1 MRKVTKNIMKL
12 INKVGDSLSFL
23 KNGTK
28 NSLVMGAVDKV
39 GLITGLV
46 TTPLMWPIY
55 SVLNFT
61 SFLGVKL

>member
-39 GLITGLV
+39 GLITVPSPKPARWSIG
-46 TTPLMWPIY
+46 MG
-55 SVLNFT
+55 LNFH
-61 SFLGVKL
+61 SFIGAA